1 MSRKETIKYTF
12 SVEGETEKWYLEWLE
27 NAINSS
33 DASVYNVSFKTTV
46 SRSPRK
52 NIKNYNAI
60 STDRIFH
67 ICDMEGPDDT
77 SRRNFILILDEM
89 KEASSSK
96 GIEYRLG
103 YSNMTFELWLILHK
117 QDCSGHHSSKTEYL
131 RFINSAFSESF
142 KSLSDFKKEINFKRC
157 LERLNLSE
165 VKNALQRANRIMNTL
180 DSDGA
185 PRKEYKGYLYYEDN
199 PSLSIHLVIED
210 ILSSCK
216 LIA

>member
-27 NAINSS
+27 KTINNSADS
-33 DASVYNVSFKTTV
+33 AYNVSFKTSV
-46 SRSPRK
+46 SRNPSK

-60 STDRIFH
+60 STDKITH
-67 ICDMEGPDDT
+67 ICDIEGSDDT
-77 SRRNFILILDEM
+77 SLRNFRLILDDL
-89 KEASSSK
+89 KNASSSK

-103 YSNMTFELWLILHK
+103 YSNMTFELWIILHK
-117 QDCSGHHSSKTEYL
+117 QDCNGHYNSKTEYL
-131 RFINSAFSESF
+131 RFINSAYSESF
-142 KSLSDFKKEINFKRC
+142 RTLSDFKKETNFKRC
-157 LERLNLSE
+157 LERLDLLD
-165 VKNALQRANRIMNTL
+165 VRNALQRANRIMNTL